1 MKFVKRL
8 PANSVFLLPVVASL
22 VGLIAVS
29 AANERAKADYD
40 ARFKERFESDAALR
54 LLVRESAIGAA
65 NKDIDALM
73 SIIRA
78 RSQSGV
84 DIFEDAATRSL
95 VTQFSRNLL
104 EQNFHIFIASVS
116 DNDQVFIEFASPAI
130 ELVGRE
136 ISQHPMLENF
146 DVSLSPPYIDQ
157 IAYRASPQND
167 LSFTSDGPL
176 VARRFLV
183 ALPNLDKRVIL
194 IAKLN
199 SYEMQ
204 RAIDGLVREVGP
216 IPRLTY
222 TLVDPATDECLL
234 AYVTGVGEKPCL
246 PEDQSIV
253 DAVVSERFGGLAYV
267 KPTEAYAQGFEGGR
281 VPFAYTELF
290 VTLIASMVT
299 LAIAVVYRR
308 RLGDAERQLLAYKG
322 ALASKGELTTALH
335 SMVIDNL
342 ARVSSLARRVK
353 GADGIDT
360 NERRYLNIALSEIGQ
375 LRLSLDA
382 QIMADTQGSK
392 EFKAL
397 TEMGGIDT
405 RRLCRGVRRELERL
419 VNDEGI
425 ECRLLADDELPGTL
439 PGSQYWVESAI
450 LALINASQSFTDE
463 GFIEVSIWVETSM
476 TGLAELYVRCR
487 HTGISWTCEANAE
500 HTAVSILVDILSG
513 LGAQLNS
520 KSLQSGAG
528 QEHFLHFPQS

>member
-8 PANSVFLLPVVASL
+8 PANSVFLLPVVVLL

-54 LLVRESAIGAA
+54 LQMRDSAIGAA
-65 NKDIDALM
+65 LQDIDVLISTISAQ
-73 SIIRA
+73 
-78 RSQSGV
+78 SQSGV
-84 DIFEDAATRSL
+84 DILEDAATKSL
-95 VTQFSRNLL
+95 VTQFGRNLL
-104 EQNFHIFIASVS
+104 ERNFHIFIASVS
-116 DNDQVFIEFASPAI
+116 ENDEVFIEFASPAV

-146 DVSLSPPYIDQ
+146 DVSLPPPYIDQ

-176 VARRFLV
+176 IARRFLV
-183 ALPNLDKRVIL
+183 ALPDPDKRVIL

-199 SYEMQ
+199 PYEMQ
-204 RAIDGLVREVGP
+204 RAIDGLVRELGP

-234 AYVTGVGEKPCL
+234 AYVTGVGEKRCL

-253 DAVVSERFGGLAYV
+253 DAIVSERFGGLAYV
-267 KPTEAYAQGFEGGR
+267 KPTEAYVQGFEGGR
-281 VPFAYTELF
+281 FPFAYTELLL
-290 VTLIASMVT
+290 TLIASMIT
-299 LAIAVVYRR
+299 LAITVVYRR

-335 SMVIDNL
+335 SMVTDNL

-353 GADGIDT
+353 DADGINTD
-360 NERRYLNIALSEIGQ
+360 ERRYINIALSEIGQ
-375 LRLSLDA
+375 LRLSLDS
-382 QIMADTQGSK
+382 QVMADTQGST

-397 TEMGGIDT
+397 AEVGVINT
-405 RRLCRGVRRELERL
+405 RRLCRIVRRELEQL
-419 VNDEGI
+419 ANDEGI
-425 ECRLLADDELPGTL
+425 ECRLLADDELPETL
-439 PGSQYWVESAI
+439 SGSQYWVESAV

-476 TGLAELYVRCR
+476 TGLLELYVRCR
-487 HTGISWTCEANAE
+487 HTGISWTCESNAQ
-500 HTAVSILVDILSG
+500 HTAVSILIDILSG
-513 LGAQLNS
+513 LGAQLKS

>member
-1 MKFVKRL
+1 MKFVTQS
-8 PANSVFLLPVVASL
+8 PAISVFLLPVVVL
-22 VGLIAVS
+22 LLGLIAVG
-29 AANERAKADYD
+29 AANKRAQALYD
-40 ARFKERFESDAALR
+40 ARFQERFESDAALR
-54 LLVRESAIGAA
+54 LQMRDSAIEAA
-65 NKDIDALM
+65 LKDIDVLISAI
-73 SIIRA
+73 SA
-78 RSQSGV
+78 QSQNSV
-84 DIFEDAATRSL
+84 DILEDAATKSL
-95 VTQFSRNLL
+95 VTQFGRNLL
-104 EQNFHIFIASVS
+104 ERNFHIFIASVS
-116 DNDQVFIEFASPAI
+116 ENDEVFIEFASPAV

-146 DVSLSPPYIDQ
+146 NVTLSPPYTDQ

-176 VARRFLV
+176 VARRFLI
-183 ALPNLDKRVIL
+183 ALPNLEKKVIL
-194 IAKLN
+194 IAKIN

-204 RAIDGLVREVGP
+204 RAIDGLVRELGP
-216 IPRLTY
+216 IPRLAY
-222 TLVDPATDECLL
+222 TLVDSATDECLL
-234 AYVTGVGEKPCL
+234 AYVAGVGEKRCL

-267 KPTEAYAQGFEGGR
+267 KPTETYAQGFEGGR
-281 VPFAYTELF
+281 FPFAYTELF
-290 VTLIASMVT
+290 VTLVASMVT

-342 ARVSSLARRVK
+342 ARVSSLARQVK
-353 GADGIDT
+353 DADGIDT

-375 LRLSLDA
+375 LRLSLDS
-382 QIMADTQGSK
+382 QVMADTQGSK

-397 TEMGGIDT
+397 ADVGVIDT
-405 RRLCRGVRRELERL
+405 RQLCRGVRRELERL
-419 VNDEGI
+419 ANDEGI
-425 ECRLLADDELPGTL
+425 ECRLLADEELPQTL

-463 GFIEVSIWVETSM
+463 GFIEVCIWVETSIK
-476 TGLAELYVRCR
+476 GLVELYVRCR
-487 HTGISWTCEANAE
+487 HTGIRWTCESNAE

-513 LGAQLNS
+513 LGAQIKS

-528 QEHFLHFPQS
+528 QEHSLHFPQN